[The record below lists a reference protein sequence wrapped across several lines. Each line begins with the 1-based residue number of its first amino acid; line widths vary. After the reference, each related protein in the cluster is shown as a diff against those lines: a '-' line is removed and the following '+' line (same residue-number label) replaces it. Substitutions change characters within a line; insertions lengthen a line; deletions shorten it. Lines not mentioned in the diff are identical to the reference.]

1 MRHPAGAFIGALS
14 LLLCAGAAAL
24 AQETPEPEEN
34 ASPLAFSGRISGTV
48 YTMDNQPV
56 QGASVVVIDEEGGSV
71 HGSSTNQRGRYAL
84 TSLERATYSVL
95 VMDPGGNVLRKD
107 RVRVRPLFR
116 NLVDFVTEPE
126 GSPPAHI
133 HALPPPQGGG
143 ELPTLDLKGTLVTTD
158 GEPIPE
164 AWVTISAMNEEE
176 YTLRARTDAEGSFRL
191 LRVPPAQY
199 RISARALG
207 HITWS
212 LGPVLLRSGKDISL
226 RLSLLPFPLGHPE
239 NLEDMAIPVDPVPP
253 EEFEKEAAPP
263 GAGGS

>member
-1 MRHPAGAFIGALS
+1 MRHHAGTLIGALS

-24 AQETPEPEEN
+24 AQQAPEPEES
-34 ASPLAFSGRISGTV
+34 ASTLAFSGQISGTV
-48 YTMDNQPV
+48 YTAQNQPV
-56 QGASVVVIDEEGGSV
+56 QGASVVVIDEEGDSV
-71 HGSSTNQRGRYAL
+71 HGSSTNPRGRYIL
-84 TSLERATYSVL
+84 TNLQRATYSVL

-126 GSPPAHI
+126 GSPPAHV
-133 HALPPPQGGG
+133 HPLPPPPGG
-143 ELPTLDLKGTLVTTD
+143 EEPPTLDLKGTLVTTD
-158 GEPIPE
+158 DEPIPE
-164 AWVTISAMNEEE
+164 AWVTVSAMSEEE
-176 YTLRARTDAEGSFRL
+176 YTLRARTDAEGRFRL
-191 LRVPPAQY
+191 LRVPPGHY

-212 LGPVLLRSGKDISL
+212 LGPILLRGGKEVAL

-239 NLEDMAIPVDPVPP
+239 NLEDMAIPVEPVPP
-253 EEFEKEAAPP
+253 EKFEKEVSAP